1 MYPISTLAPGL
12 HMNITLFSYAGLL
25 HFGIVSTRDL
35 QELDQLTQYIDEEF
49 RIIEHAVFN
58 PE

>member
-1 MYPISTLAPGL
+1 L

-35 QELDQLTQYIDEEF
+35 KELDLLTRYIDEEF
-49 RIIEHAVFN
+49 QIIEHAVFN